1 MGLSQ
6 SALSRVVGVD
16 ISYKSFS
23 KNGAQLLPQRLAVF
37 AQANTGVEYSPEKYE
52 GEGSAAAVAERYG
65 YGSPLHQVALQLYPE
80 TGPGFSVPVD
90 FFPVDA
96 AASAVAATA
105 QISVTGTAT
114 AGGAGKLYVGG
125 KRCEFAIA
133 KGDTGAT
140 VMGNIKDAVNAVLE
154 MPATAGDIVTETIDD
169 VEVQYLPFTAKWKG
183 KSGNG
188 IQFLLQCE
196 IDGITFELVPFSGG
210 VIDPSTTLQNAFKK
224 MGGVWYTCLL
234 NTWDFDNTDILDL
247 FFAEGENRWNV
258 MVKQPCFSIVGCNA
272 NYATRVAVTDFRTE
286 DYINALAVSV
296 ASPEMPM
303 SIAARWAFFALETFD
318 NNPAQDVK
326 STLTGLLAGSDE
338 AQENYLVRNNSLYKG
353 SSTNIKLAGENGQA
367 VMNDFITMYHPINAG
382 KYPSK
387 RYVVDIVKLQNICFN
402 VRLIMEQDDLKGA
415 PLVNDDDVVTNPKAV
430 QPKTIVGYYCNL
442 ADSLVKLALIA
453 DAKYTKKNLTVQI
466 NYENPKRLDT
476 TFPVKLSGNIEV
488 SSNDIYFAFNFGSEA
503 A

>member
-6 SALSRVVGVD
+6 SAISRVVGVD

-37 AQANTGVEYSPEKYE
+37 GQANTGVEYPTEKYE
-52 GEGSAAAVAERYG
+52 GEGSAAVVAERYG
-65 YGSPLHQVALQLYPE
+65 YGSPLHLVALQLYPE
-80 TGPGFSVPVD
+80 TGTGFSCPVD
-90 FFPVDA
+90 FFPVDTPVN
-96 AASAVAATA
+96 SVAATG

-114 AGGAGKLYVGG
+114 AGGSGKLYVGG
-125 KRCEFAIA
+125 KRCEFAVA
-133 KGDTGAT
+133 KGETGEQ
-140 VMGNIKDAVNAVLE
+140 VMANIKDAVNAVLE
-154 MPATAGDIVTETIDD
+154 MPATAGDIVTEVVDD
-169 VEVQYLPFTAKWKG
+169 VTIKYLPFTAKWKG
-183 KSGNG
+183 ESGNG
-188 IQFLLQCE
+188 IKFVLNCAV
-196 IDGITFELVPFSGG
+196 DGLTFEVAQFTGG
-210 VIDPSTTLQNAFKK
+210 VIDPSTQLSQAFKK

-234 NTWDFDNTDILDL
+234 NTWDFTNTDILDL
-247 FFAEGENRWNV
+247 FFAEGESRWNV

-272 NYATRVAVTDFRTE
+272 AYAQRVAITDFRTE
-286 DYINALAVSV
+286 DYINALGVSV
-296 ASPEMPM
+296 GSPELPL
-303 SIAARWAFFALETFD
+303 SIAARYAFFALETFD

-338 AQENYLVRNNSLYKG
+338 AQENYLVRNNSIQKG
-353 SSTNIKLAGENGQA
+353 SSTNMKLSGENGNA
-367 VMNDFITMYHPINAG
+367 VMNDFVTMYHPINAG

-415 PLVNDDDVVTNPKAV
+415 PLVNDDDIVTNPKAV
-430 QPKTIVGYYCNL
+430 QPKTIVGYYYNL
-442 ADSLVKLALIA
+442 ADALVKLAIIA
-453 DAKYTKKNLTVQI
+453 DAKYTKKNLTVSI
-466 NYENPKRLDT
+466 NSENPKRLDT